1 MKKTKPLGPRR
12 KDAGTSLL
20 EVTVSMAIMA
30 VSLVSLLSLV
40 CFSVRNKETQPVQEI
55 ARQSTAAVHEALK
68 AQTAG
73 STPVAQSLHDYL
85 ESVYGPAKVQT
96 INGQPCEIT
105 TYAVPDLAWSKW
117 TPSKGAASTL
127 GRGTVTVDLSNPQL
141 LAVTVQVDWKSAS
154 RNSRYAMRALYAA
167 GYFK

>member
-30 VSLVSLLSLV
+30 VSLMSLLSLV
-40 CFSVRNKETQPVQEI
+40 CFSVQNKENQREQEI
-55 ARQSTAAVHEALK
+55 ARQSAAAVHESLK

-73 STPVAQSLHDYL
+73 SMPVVRSLHDYL
-85 ESVYGPAKVQT
+85 ESAYGPARVQT
-96 INGQPCEIT
+96 IAGQSCEIT
-105 TYAVPDLAWSKW
+105 TYSVPDLAWNKW

-127 GRGTVTVDLSNPQL
+127 GCGTVTVDLSNPQL
-141 LAVTVQVDWKSAS
+141 LAVTVQIDWKSS
-154 RNSRYAMRALYAA
+154 GRNSRYSMRALYAA